1 MVMTDRELIE
11 LAAKAEGRQIAW
23 DARGAYTVVDGI
35 SGGNV
40 WNPIES
46 DADAFRLAV
55 KLRIKIWGVTA
66 DGRES
71 SCLMPIHGQVIEPVL
86 GDDALAA
93 TRRAITRAAAE
104 IGKAMESAK

>member
-1 MVMTDRELIE
+1 MTDRELIE

-40 WNPIES
+40 WNPLHD

-55 KLRIKIWGVTA
+55 KLEMAIIIEELASFAIVSGGKACKEPA
-66 DGRES
+66 DKQGSES
-71 SCLMPIHGQVIEPVL
+71 
-86 GDDALAA
+86 A

-104 IGKAMESAK
+104 IGKAMEKSS